1 MNVIW
6 TISIVMMLVS
16 GLMIIG
22 NLWITFGGLFKKR
35 KKFESLIPFVGGI
48 IGTIGII
55 ISPAAQLRHLWWIPL
70 VADLGCLPLLLAVI
84 VDQLWKKRWR

>member
-1 MNVIW
+1 MNIIW
-6 TISIVMMLVS
+6 IISIVIMLVS
-16 GLMIIG
+16 GLMIIE
-22 NLWITFGGLFKKR
+22 NLWILFSGLFKKR

-70 VADLGCLPLLLAVI
+70 VADLGCIPLLLALI
-84 VDQLWKKRWR
+84 VDQLCKKLRR

>member
-1 MNVIW
+1 MKIIW
-6 TISIVMMLVS
+6 TISILMMLVS

-22 NLWITFGGLFKKR
+22 NLWITFGGLLKKR

-55 ISPAAQLRHLWWIPL
+55 ISPAAKLHHFWWIPL

-84 VDQLWKKRWR
+84 VDQLWKKLRR